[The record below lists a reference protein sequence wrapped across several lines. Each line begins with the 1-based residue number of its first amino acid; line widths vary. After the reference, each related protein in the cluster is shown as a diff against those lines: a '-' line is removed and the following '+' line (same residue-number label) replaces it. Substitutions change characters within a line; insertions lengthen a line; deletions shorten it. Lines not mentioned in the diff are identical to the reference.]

1 MAACG
6 GIEQIFEKPL
16 PESQNFLEALSQWK
30 HIKGLKSNSSVDG
43 SSFTDLFGELHF
55 KETSSSLSSSSSSSV
70 GDIERGR
77 GGYYPPSGR
86 RRHNQS
92 FSSDSLSLCTEGLG
106 FESFDDVEERSSHEE
121 FCCREARQ
129 HGDGERLAAA
139 RGSERQLGEPSA
151 RASRAAF
158 PPPISS
164 IGRSGK
170 PWVWFKSYR
179 EDGRFILKEIRIP
192 TQEFLHACRED
203 GRLQL
208 RFVQSD
214 DEAEAVG
221 EEDEVE
227 VEAVDDQDELHKLKL
242 GEIVC
247 SLK

>member
-1 MAACG
+1 MYMAACG

-16 PESQNFLEALSQWK
+16 PESQNFLEALSPWK
-30 HIKGLKSNSSVDG
+30 HIKGLKSNSRVDE
-43 SSFTDLFGELHF
+43 SSFTELFGELHF
-55 KETSSSLSSSSSSSV
+55 KETPSSSSV
-70 GDIERGR
+70 GDTERGR

-86 RRHNQS
+86 GKHSQS

-106 FESFDDVEERSSHEE
+106 FESFDDVEETSRHEE
-121 FCCREARQ
+121 FCCREVQ
-129 HGDGERLAAA
+129 ELGDGERSVA
-139 RGSERQLGEPSA
+139 RDLEKQRGEPA
-151 RASRAAF
+151 RAAF
-158 PPPISS
+158 PPPISC

-214 DEAEAVG
+214 DEDEAVG
-221 EEDEVE
+221 EEDEIEAE
-227 VEAVDDQDELHKLKL
+227 VIDDRDE
-242 GEIVC
+242 
-247 SLK
+247 S

>member
-16 PESQNFLEALSQWK
+16 PESQNFLEALSPWK
-30 HIKGLKSNSSVDG
+30 HIKGLKSN
-43 SSFTDLFGELHF
+43 TELFGELHF
-55 KETSSSLSSSSSSSV
+55 KETHSSSSSV
-70 GDIERGR
+70 GDIKRGR

-86 RRHNQS
+86 GKHNQS

-106 FESFDDVEERSSHEE
+106 FESFDDVEETSKHGE
-121 FCCREARQ
+121 FCCREVRE
-129 HGDGERLAAA
+129 HRDGERSVA
-139 RGSERQLGEPSA
+139 RDLEKQRGESA

-158 PPPISS
+158 PPPISC

-214 DEAEAVG
+214 DEDEAVG
-221 EEDEVE
+221 EEDELEAE
-227 VEAVDDQDELHKLKL
+227 VVDDQDEL
-242 GEIVC
+242 
-247 SLK
+247 

>member
-30 HIKGLKSNSSVDG
+30 HINRVDE
-43 SSFTDLFGELHF
+43 SSFTELFGELHF
-55 KETSSSLSSSSSSSV
+55 KETPV

-77 GGYYPPSGR
+77 GGYAPPSGR
-86 RRHNQS
+86 RKHNQS

-106 FESFDDVEERSSHEE
+106 FESFDDVEETSRHEE
-121 FCCREARQ
+121 FCCREVGR
-129 HGDGERLAAA
+129 HGDGERSVA
-139 RGSERQLGEPSA
+139 RDLEKQRGESA
-151 RASRAAF
+151 RAAF
-158 PPPISS
+158 PPPISC

-179 EDGRFILKEIRIP
+179 EDGRFILKEVRIP

-203 GRLQL
+203 GRLQM

-214 DEAEAVG
+214 DEDEAAA
-221 EEDEVE
+221 EEDEMEAE
-227 VEAVDDQDELHKLKL
+227 VVDDHDKL
-242 GEIVC
+242 
-247 SLK
+247 